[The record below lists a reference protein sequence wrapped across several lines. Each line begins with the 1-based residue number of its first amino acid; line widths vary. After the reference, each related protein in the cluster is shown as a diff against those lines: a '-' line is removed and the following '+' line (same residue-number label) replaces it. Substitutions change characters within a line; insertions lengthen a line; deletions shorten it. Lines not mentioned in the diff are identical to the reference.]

1 MYCITESYPRTEG
14 GVTWGVVVQMGGR
27 CPILAIALLMLLDTD
42 GDLGL
47 LFPSIRVAFLS

>member
-1 MYCITESYPRTEG
+1 
-14 GVTWGVVVQMGGR
+14 MGGR